1 MLVLLLFWN
10 SSILFRELSTNEKT
24 NNKFQRIHS
33 NNEEKNCKIPNMSLK
48 LRVIKKKKK
57 IIRLILFTLNRTWML
72 NFQSIQSSVMWL
84 TQLEERECLQS
95 SYFGIELLNNYP
107 KDYKWIYSPL
117 IWKESFISYDN
128 LAQTRVFGNH
138 LDDLH

>member
-1 MLVLLLFWN
+1 MLD
-10 SSILFRELSTNEKT
+10 
-24 NNKFQRIHS
+24 
-33 NNEEKNCKIPNMSLK
+33 
-48 LRVIKKKKK
+48 
-57 IIRLILFTLNRTWML
+57 
-72 NFQSIQSSVMWL
+72 FQSTQSSVMWL
-84 TQLEERECLQS
+84 TPLEERDCLQS